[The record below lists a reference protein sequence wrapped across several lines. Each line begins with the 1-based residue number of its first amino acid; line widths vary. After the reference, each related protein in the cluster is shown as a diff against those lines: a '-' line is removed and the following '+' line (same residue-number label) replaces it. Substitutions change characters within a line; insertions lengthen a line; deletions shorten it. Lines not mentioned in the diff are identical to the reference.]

1 MASYTRAYSKLYLD
15 DAMLSMGSM
24 FIYGVHDCKF
34 SLCEVWDM
42 FCDSRYGDMFST
54 GDPHV
59 VAGMSGV
66 EILQHI
72 DCDIKGVWEHTLPDP
87 QHQLCRDD
95 VYWTGWLMAYY
106 QWFTGQSFQRLHR
119 EIDLEWIHGLYY
131 PLHEADIE
139 KAVNEILL
147 RQRLDPIR

>member
-1 MASYTRAYSKLYLD
+1 MAIAYSKIYLD

-34 SLCEVWDM
+34 SLGKVWDM
-42 FCDSRYGDMFST
+42 FCTSRYGAMFSY

-72 DCDIKGVWEHTLPDP
+72 DCDTKGVWKHTLPEP

-95 VYWTGWLMAYY
+95 IYWTGWLIAYY
-106 QWFTGQSFQRLHR
+106 QWFTGQTFERLHR
-119 EIDLEWIHGLYY
+119 EIDVEWVHGLYY

-147 RQRLDPIR
+147 SQGLDSIR